1 MIPYSATLG
10 YSTLLD
16 RLSEESVVELDRLLR
31 EVEGLPPGV
40 QQEALMDLLPELG
53 DQYVGASSL
62 VSAQFFAELQEMQGI
77 RNPIA
82 PETLDSVPRPR
93 WHALA
98 GWGTSGSVFERG
110 GAALMYS
117 LVSGGL
123 TKILTEVASDTM
135 IGNAELQGGNL
146 SAQRVPRPG
155 CCAWCGMLA
164 SRGAV
169 YTAETAGKV
178 VGRGVPVGQGKGRGT
193 KGKGRGIKARGSRRM
208 GEDYHDHCR
217 CRVVILT
224 DKNEAELQ
232 STADKYYDAYA
243 DAYKATGKN
252 VERNVITY
260 MDENGDRHNLYE
272 WVDQEGD
279 ILSDKQRRSRI
290 VAHMREE
297 LGVK

>member
-16 RLSEESVVELDRLLR
+16 RLSTAAVVDLERVLR
-31 EVEGLPPGV
+31 EVDGLPLEV
-40 QQEALMDLLPELG
+40 QREALMDLLPELG
-53 DQYVGASSL
+53 DQYANASSL
-62 VSAQFFAELQEMQGI
+62 VSAQFFAELQDMQDI

-82 PETLDSVPRPR
+82 PETLDGVPRSQ

-98 GWGTSGSVFERG
+98 GWSTSGSVFERG
-110 GAALMYS
+110 GAALMFS
-117 LVSGGL
+117 LMSGGL
-123 TKILTEVASDTM
+123 TKALAEAAADTM
-135 IGNAELQGGNL
+135 IGNAELQGGL

-155 CCAWCGMLA
+155 SCAFCGMLA

-169 YTAETAGKV
+169 YTAETGGKV
-178 VGRGVPVGQGKGRGT
+178 VGRGVPVGQGKGRGS
-193 KGKGRGIKARGSRRM
+193 KGRGRGIKPRGSRRV
-208 GEDYHDHCR
+208 GEDFHDHCR
-217 CRVVILT
+217 CRVVVLT

-232 STADKYYDAYA
+232 ATADKYYDAYA

-260 MDENGDRHNLYE
+260 MTDDGSRHNLYE
-272 WVDQEGD
+272 WVDEEGD
-279 ILSDKQRRSRI
+279 VLSDKQRRNRI
-290 VAHMREE
+290 VAEMRQS

>member
-1 MIPYSATLG
+1 MIPYSATLS

-16 RLSEESVVELDRLLR
+16 QLSVAALADLDRLLR
-31 EVEGLPPGV
+31 TVEGEPLDV
-40 QQEALMDLLPELG
+40 QREALMDLLPLLG
-53 DQYVGASSL
+53 DEYVGASSL
-62 VSAQFFAELQEMQGI
+62 VSAQFFAELQVMQEI
-77 RNPIA
+77 PKPIA
-82 PETLDSVPRPR
+82 PETLDGFERSR

-98 GWGTSGSVFERG
+98 GWGARGSVFEQG
-110 GAALMYS
+110 GAMLMYS

-123 TKILTEVASDTM
+123 TKALTEAAADTM
-135 IGNAELQGGNL
+135 IGNAELQGGL

-169 YTAETAGKV
+169 YTAETGGKV
-178 VGRGVPVGQGKGRGT
+178 VGRGVPVGQGKGRGS
-193 KGKGRGIKARGSRRM
+193 KGRGRGIKPRGSRRV
-208 GEDYHDHCR
+208 GEDFHDHCR
-217 CRVVILT
+217 CRVVVLT

-232 STADKYYDAYA
+232 ATADKYYDAYA

-260 MDENGDRHNLYE
+260 MTEDGSRHNLYE
-272 WVDQEGD
+272 WVDEEGD
-279 ILSDKQRRSRI
+279 VLSDKQRRNRI
-290 VAHMREE
+290 VAEMRQS

>member
-1 MIPYSATLG
+1 MIPYSATQG
-10 YSTLLD
+10 YATLLD
-16 RLSEESVVELDRLLR
+16 RLSAAAVVDLDTLMRGVADEPL
-31 EVEGLPPGV
+31 EV
-40 QQEALMDLLPELG
+40 QREALMDMLPLLG
-53 DQYVGASSL
+53 DEYAGASSM
-62 VSAQFFAELQEMQGI
+62 VSAQFFSELQDMQGI
-77 RNPIA
+77 RNPIE
-82 PETLDSVPRPR
+82 PEVLTGVDRAR

-98 GWGTSGSVFERG
+98 GWGASGSVFERG
-110 GAALMYS
+110 GAMLMYS
-117 LVSGGL
+117 LISGGL
-123 TKILTEVASDTM
+123 TKTLAEMAADTM
-135 IGNAELQGGNL
+135 IGNAEIQGGNL

-155 CCAWCGMLA
+155 SCAWCGMLA

-178 VGRGVPVGQGKGRGT
+178 VGRGVPVGQGRGRGT
-193 KGKGRGIKARGSRRM
+193 KGKGRGIKPRGSRRM
-208 GEDYHDHCR
+208 GEDFHDHCR

-232 STADKYYDAYA
+232 ATADKYYDSYA

-260 MDENGDRHNLYE
+260 MDTNGDRHNLYE
-272 WVDQEGD
+272 WVDEEGD

-290 VAHMREE
+290 VAHMRED